1 MTTGLKKHYAA
12 IVIPKGTT
20 TPFRIDALGYSL
32 ADGEKLISEEADRRF
47 GENSWSFDV
56 KPMRLGYTQPL

>member
-1 MTTGLKKHYAA
+1 MASKLKKDYAS

-56 KPMRLGYTQPL
+56 KPMRLGYMQNL